1 MNRKYL
7 LRGIGIG
14 LCIGVAV
21 SYTAFKTGNYVSG
34 NESGTSTEQTT
45 DPGTKSS
52 EEQAKKEEEAKKAS
66 EEAARKEEEAKKAS
80 EEAARKEE
88 EAKKASEEQA
98 KKEEEE
104 KKKAEEEQKKKE
116 EEEKKK
122 AEEEQKKKEE
132 EEKKK
137 AEEEEKKRKEEEAKQ
152 GESVDVTVT
161 RGMTSE
167 KISRL
172 LQDSGIIDDAKDFDK
187 WLKKNNYSNKLHV
200 GTFTLKKGMSYEDI
214 TKKLTTEGY

>member
-66 EEAARKEEEAKKAS
+66 EE
-80 EEAARKEE
+80 
-88 EAKKASEEQA
+88 QA
-98 KKEEEE
+98 
-104 KKKAEEEQKKKE
+104 KKE